1 MAVIPSSNSQ
11 STWPKFATEDTN
23 SGIAVSTSFDNDR
36 PNRAAILNPLRILA
50 VFGENHDTMVRTL
63 NYIKYLC
70 LYKAVKTISKAYHNL
85 P

>member
-1 MAVIPSSNSQ
+1 M
-11 STWPKFATEDTN
+11 EDTN

-63 NYIKYLC
+63 NYIKHLVY
-70 LYKAVKTISKAYHNL
+70 TR